1 MLRISTIEASNE
13 LRLVLEGKLITP
25 WTIEVRNAC
34 EKAKE
39 NLENRELVVHLKNLT
54 VISSQGETLLAAL
67 MNEGVKFRCSDVFSK
82 QVLRQVTRWTDA
94 QVQEQRHDFY

>member
-1 MLRISTIEASNE
+1 MLRICTIEARNE

-25 WTIEVRNAC
+25 WTIEFRNAC

-39 NLENRELVVHLKNLT
+39 NLENRELVIYLKNLT

-67 MNEGVKFRCSDVFSK
+67 MNEGVKFQCSDVFSK
-82 QVLRQVTRWTDA
+82 QVLCQVARRTNA
-94 QVQEQRHDFY
+94 QVQE